1 MRKIFRTCNEIV
13 STNLS
18 DFKWDISIY
27 TQVLKG
33 PSTHNQKR
41 SSIFFIVKFSKLL
54 DKKRIPITVREKSQQ
69 NNKKGG
75 HQSD

>member
-1 MRKIFRTCNEIV
+1 M
-13 STNLS
+13 
-18 DFKWDISIY
+18 
-27 TQVLKG
+27 LKG

-69 NNKKGG
+69 NNKKRGPPVRLTDFPDETPQARRQWHG
-75 HQSD
+75 TFNVLKK